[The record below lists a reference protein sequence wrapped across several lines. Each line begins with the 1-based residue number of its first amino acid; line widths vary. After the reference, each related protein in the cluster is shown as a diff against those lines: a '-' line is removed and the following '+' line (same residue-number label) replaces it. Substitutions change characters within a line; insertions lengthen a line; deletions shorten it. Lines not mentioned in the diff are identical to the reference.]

1 MVICN
6 CIANL
11 VSPLHSLK
19 LCKNFFVYIIS
30 MNTVLV
36 GVILVHVDVDS

>member
-6 CIANL
+6 YIANM

-19 LCKNFFVYIIS
+19 LCKKFFVYIIS
-30 MNTVLV
+30 VNTVLV
-36 GVILVHVDVDS
+36 RVILVHVDVDS